1 MLCNSLLRDQRK
13 ADSKRINPEQRQEA
27 ARKVLDE
34 FLRQLSA

>member
-1 MLCNSLLRDQRK
+1 MLCHILLKDQQK

-34 FLRQLSA
+34 FLREL